1 MTSNNK
7 NTKAVISIGEP
18 KIYGTKEIIIEG
30 LLVLAPTLIVL
41 GLVFE
46 VFDSQTDLSSLL
58 YGYLFSSFDPTHRF
72 EFPVVLLFMLLM
84 LCLVVWFSP
93 FLLCANWYIRKIR
106 KRMKLREGQES
117 SVSIFEISLD
127 PRLRKWGR
135 SLNTADDIGFL
146 DGDQK
151 GLIFKGD
158 RVALYIP
165 YSEVRSYQK
174 INLGWKF
181 LWLFQGLRITCN
193 LEDYTGVVFLDRA
206 SFSLS
211 RSRWI
216 NNLIYDLLNER
227 MKEVR

>member
-7 NTKAVISIGEP
+7 NTKAVISIGQH
-18 KIYGTKEIIIEG
+18 KVYGTRENIIEG
-30 LLVLAPTLIVL
+30 LLCLAPILVWFS
-41 GLVFE
+41 LVFA
-46 VFDSQTDLSSLL
+46 VFDPQANLSFSLYEYLPSSL
-58 YGYLFSSFDPTHRF
+58 DPSHRY

-193 LEDYTGVVFLDRA
+193 LRDYNSVVFFERS

-216 NNLIYDLLNER
+216 NNLIYDLLDER
-227 MKEVR
+227 MKEA

>member
-7 NTKAVISIGEP
+7 NAKAVIRIGQA
-18 KIYGTKEIIIEG
+18 KVYGKKENIIEG
-30 LLVLAPTLIVL
+30 LLCLTPILVWF
-41 GLVFE
+41 GLVFV
-46 VFDSQTDLSSLL
+46 VFDPQANLSFPF
-58 YGYLFSSFDPTHRF
+58 YGYLLSSFDPFHRF

-106 KRMKLREGQES
+106 KRMKLRAGQES

-146 DGDQK
+146 DGDQN
-151 GLIFKGD
+151 GLLFKGD
-158 RVALYIP
+158 RVTLYIP
-165 YSEVRSYQK
+165 YSEVRSYQE

-181 LWLFQGLRITCN
+181 LWLFQGLRITCD
-193 LEDYTGVVFLDRA
+193 LDDYNRFVFSDRS

-227 MKEVR
+227 MKKVR